1 MKPAAA
7 KAIKPM
13 NPRTP
18 EIKYTGL
25 EPDWSAQPQ
34 PEQRASALMR
44 AFTWYNYHYGK
55 KDVKDIVIDWL
66 TRHERTSEARSF
78 ARVPEVT
85 LPNQLG
91 WLCRMNLRGLEWI
104 EREQS
109 FVEDSIANHL
119 AAVKA
124 VKQIDAVTE
133 DAAPRI
139 TIQDRLRDKAYE
151 IAGEIDGMY
160 DDMIAAGAK
169 MNADYKPMAVMRG
182 MNISPQMISVVTEHW
197 QRRLAELD
205 TVQKG
210 KDAQLVE
217 GYSNFSKLQIKNLI
231 KFCEQVLADCASYV
245 QIKKTERSPRKKK
258 PVSAEKL
265 TQRFRY
271 LREFDEL
278 KLRSESVTK
287 LVGASEA
294 WLYDTKKRK
303 LIYVVADAHVGTM
316 TVKGTSL
323 LGFDTTNSV
332 QKTLRKPAEQIK
344 ALMTGGVPAA
354 RKFFKEIRATEI
366 RYNGRS
372 NENLILL
379 RIR

>member
-1 MKPAAA
+1 MKAAA
-7 KAIKPM
+7 TKAIKPM

-18 EIKYTGL
+18 DIKYTGL
-25 EPDWSAQPQ
+25 EPEWPAQPTAETR
-34 PEQRASALMR
+34 PSALMS

-55 KDVKDIVIDWL
+55 KDVKDIVVDWL
-66 TRHERTSEARSF
+66 TRQDRATEARNF
-78 ARVPEVT
+78 ARVPDAT
-85 LPNQLG
+85 LQNQLG
-91 WLCRMNLRGLEWI
+91 WLCRMNLRGLELI

-109 FVEDSIANHL
+109 FVQQSIANHL

-133 DAAPRI
+133 DAPPRV

-151 IAGEIDGMY
+151 IAGEIEGML
-160 DDMIAAGAK
+160 DDMILSGAK
-169 MNADYKPMAVMRG
+169 MSADYKPMAVMRG
-182 MNISPQMISVVTEHW
+182 MNISPQMISIISEHW
-197 QRRLAELD
+197 QRRLAELEEL
-205 TVQKG
+205 QQG
-210 KDAQLVE
+210 KDPQLVE
-217 GYSNFSKLQIKNLI
+217 GYSNFTKLQVKNLA

-245 QIKKTERSPRKKK
+245 QIKKTERAPRKKK
-258 PVSAEKL
+258 PVSAERL

-278 KLRSESVTK
+278 KLKSEAVTK
-287 LVGASEA
+287 LVGSTEA
-294 WLYDTKKRK
+294 WFYDTKKRK
-303 LIYVVADAHVGTM
+303 LIYVVADTHVGTM

-354 RKFFKEIRATEI
+354 RKYFKEIRATEI
-366 RYNGRS
+366 KYNGRS